1 MMTPTHYL
9 TARRLAR
16 SAFPGDR
23 RAQAAACAG
32 AVLPDLYYWARGLRL
47 ALRHRRWDPAYVDC
61 GRDTRWPDKALHSV
75 IPSAAL
81 LGAAT
86 ARRDTRLAALGTAW
100 LGHVLIDML
109 MHDGSARP
117 PAWPLADWR
126 VRSRLATDE
135 PGHHAGLVL
144 AFEVLLCAASA
155 MPAQHVKVPSQTRTA
170 GQGTADRR
178 AMQRAFRQSPRN
190 VGTLWVTS
198 DRSVRELLDLADV
211 DWRTIERIEEAGAGT
226 GAFTRRILEYAGP
239 ATVLDVY
246 ERNPDLHQ
254 IVDSR
259 YGHDP
264 RVRLHGDA
272 GDMENIL
279 AGAHQGVE
287 NVVGQAYADV
297 IVSALPWTSMGEA
310 ARERLLAMFGR
321 CLRPESGVLI
331 AIQYSRHQEPAFR
344 RHFEDVRYVRGR
356 YGWPVLYRLARPR
369 GNPDAA

>member
-23 RAQAAACAG
+23 MAQAAACAG

-47 ALRHRRWDPAYVDC
+47 ALRNRRWDPGYVDC
-61 GRDTRWPDKALHSV
+61 GRETRWPDKALHSA

-81 LGAAT
+81 LGAAA
-86 ARRDTRLAALGTAW
+86 ARRDRRLAALGAAW
-100 LGHVLIDML
+100 LSHVLADML

-117 PAWPLADWR
+117 PAWPLSDWR

-144 AFEVLLCAASA
+144 ALEALLCAASA
-155 MPAQHVKVPSQTRTA
+155 MPAQHVKVPARARTPR
-170 GQGTADRR
+170 QGGADHR

-198 DRSVRELLDLADV
+198 DRSVRRLLNLADV
-211 DWRTIERIEEAGAGT
+211 DWQAIERVEEAGAGT
-226 GAFTRRILEYAGP
+226 GAFTRRILEYTCP
-239 ATVLDVY
+239 AAVVDVY
-246 ERNPDLHQ
+246 ERNPDLRQ
-254 IVDSR
+254 IVTAR
-259 YGHDP
+259 YSHDP
-264 RVRLHGDA
+264 RVRVHADA
-272 GDMENIL
+272 GDMDSVL
-279 AGAHQGVE
+279 SRAHQGVE
-287 NVVGQAYADV
+287 NVVGRAYADV

-310 ARERLLAMFGR
+310 AREQLLAMFGG
-321 CLRPESGVLI
+321 CLRPGSGVLI

-344 RHFEDVRYVRGR
+344 RHFGDVRYVRGR
-356 YGWPVLYRLARPR
+356 YGWPVLYRLAQPR